1 MASFTFNVEGQ
12 HLRET
17 DHRIVVS
24 GSVHYLSAEFTFSE
38 DWGDIPKIS
47 FWTKGSVTH
56 KIMLTDDKIS
66 PEDGIYLTDGNWLV
80 SVLGE
85 DVEGEV
91 IKKRITT
98 NEVYV
103 HVEQNG
109 PTEGDPFEDI
119 TPSIGE
125 QIIGMANK
133 SAEDAEN
140 SANEAARS
148 ASDAA
153 LHRNEAQQ
161 AEDQAE
167 ASAKSA
173 SKSAQ
178 DAYDSAEDAK
188 KAVEDLPEKVEE
200 YIDSHKEELK
210 GEPGYTPQKGIDYFD
225 GEPGY
230 TPLKGLDYFDGY
242 TPIKGIDYFDGEPGE
257 PGPAYDDTA
266 IKKEVKELND
276 GLANLSDEVE
286 GKVGFTDYATADKGG
301 VFKISSSY
309 GTSVNAGNGALYQP
323 TKTIAQYNNLSGGA
337 FIGKGTLENVLADRN
352 YASVF
357 IAKYGVTTY
366 DEIVEAFNA
375 GKIIFARR
383 EIITYSLSQLYSGGV
398 MFYATV
404 SQNMQY
410 CNITNTDTWSYGS
423 EMRATEIN
431 ATTAANNATYPS
443 TKAVKEY
450 VDNAT
455 KEKEWVLKGTIK
467 GKVSTTMVDL
477 SGCTEICVVGELIGA
492 GGINVKA
499 NNRAEQLVYTSATGD
514 LKFRFNAMD
523 NAYGITV
530 PYGKYGNATGK
541 TTQAVLALY
550 DTDNIRI
557 SEIFSIDLSGNYTS
571 ANVEIYAR

>member
-1 MASFTFNVEGQ
+1 MASFTFTVEGQ

-17 DHRIVVS
+17 EHRIVVS
-24 GSVHYLSAEFTFSE
+24 GSVRYLSAEFTFSD
-38 DWGDIPKIS
+38 DWGDIPKYS

-56 KIMLTDDKIS
+56 KIMLTDNKIS
-66 PEDGIYLTDGNWLV
+66 PDENIYLTDGDWLV
-80 SVLGE
+80 SVMGE
-85 DVEGEV
+85 DVEGEE

-103 HVEQNG
+103 HVELNG

-230 TPLKGLDYFDGY
+230 TPRKGVDYFDGY

-257 PGPAYDDTA
+257 PGPAYDDTK
-266 IKKEVKELND
+266 IKKEVSELSA
-276 GLANLSDEVE
+276 GLAKKADKSELDE
-286 GKVGFTDYATADKGG
+286 KVGFTDYASQTKAGAIKVNRGMG
-301 VFKISSSY
+301 VLPD
-309 GTSVNAGNGALYQP
+309 GSVFCQEV
-323 TKTIAQYNNLSGGA
+323 TKTVYPTFTNSG
-337 FIGKGTLENVLADRN
+337 FISKATLENVLAERLKEPQFELIEDITLAEATTVIDRN
-352 YASVF
+352 AEPNGTPYSFKRIHIILDIEPSTEGSNV
-357 IAKYGVTTY
+357 IYGTANG
-366 DEIVEAFNA
+366 ILAFYVSNA
-375 GKIIFARR
+375 
-383 EIITYSLSQLYSGGV
+383 
-398 MFYATV
+398 
-404 SQNMQY
+404 
-410 CNITNTDTWSYGS
+410 ITNTKRVGYID
-423 EMRATEIN
+423 
-431 ATTAANNATYPS
+431 
-443 TKAVKEY
+443 V
-450 VDNAT
+450 VDNNGFLDGIGQSGAT
-455 KEKEWVLKGTIK
+455 KYYTTGVANTSYVECGIVLTTPDIK
-467 GKVSTTMVDL
+467 RIQINTNGVKIP
-477 SGCTEICVVGELIGA
+477 SG
-492 GGINVKA
+492 
-499 NNRAEQLVYTSATGD
+499 S
-514 LKFRFNAMD
+514 
-523 NAYGITV
+523 
-530 PYGKYGNATGK
+530 
-541 TTQAVLALY
+541 
-550 DTDNIRI
+550 NIK
-557 SEIFSIDLSGNYTS
+557 
-571 ANVEIYAR
+571 IYAIRA

>member
-266 IKKEVKELND
+266 IKKEVKELTD
-276 GLANLSDEVE
+276 GLANLSDEVNKKIE
-286 GKVGFTDYATADKGG
+286 LSDIPIASNTEKGLS
-301 VFKISSSY
+301 KTNLAY
-309 GTSVNAGNGALYQP
+309 GIGAL
-323 TKTIAQYNNLSGGA
+323 AD
-337 FIGKGTLENVLADRN
+337 GTLYPL
-352 YASVF
+352 
-357 IAKYGVTTY
+357 
-366 DEIVEAFNA
+366 
-375 GKIIFARR
+375 
-383 EIITYSLSQLYSGGV
+383 
-398 MFYATV
+398 
-404 SQNMQY
+404 
-410 CNITNTDTWSYGS
+410 
-423 EMRATEIN
+423 RATEEYID
-431 ATTAANNATYPS
+431 ARSDWYRPIVPS
-443 TKAVKEY
+443 MIDYAVKKAIADSKIAWTEAEQLSARQRMGL
-450 VDNAT
+450 D
-455 KEKEWVLKGTIK
+455 KEWVLKGTL
-467 GKVSTTMVDL
+467 TTENKDSGVNVDL
-477 SGCTEICVVGELIGA
+477 TGCTEIFIKGFTVAKGSGTIA
-492 GGINVKA
+492 
-499 NNRAEQLVYTSATGD
+499 
-514 LKFRFNAMD
+514 FN
-523 NAYGITV
+523 
-530 PYGKYGNATGK
+530 GNA
-541 TTQAVLALY
+541 VLG
-550 DTDNIRI
+550 
-557 SEIFSIDLSGNYTS
+557 SIS
-571 ANVEIYAR
+571 ANGGRYSVAHWVSNPVFGLEAKTSRYIANATPTFVNNYLDSWCIPNLYVADITLVTLLGSSVITSCNIEIYAR